1 MLLHCDEYQGDLNVT
16 AHWAYDST
24 NLWRTVPILMQR
36 SSDGPLL
43 CRSPASFTYRHLI
56 EYNGSLAFWPD
67 LQIFQSSKLNNKNAS
82 IKIAKG
88 SGIIANSATNMAYGS
103 VYSADQGGL
112 WYAMSPTGGTAT
124 DLWDNDLG
132 FAYMQSAC
140 SNGSVGDSNFE
151 PSFTYVNRLAP
162 QGESGYKKYVFCYS
176 YAMAVNIKGARIG
189 IWTNLKHILPI
200 EPDMTGSSATFMTN
214 IRNILGFGTSYPVI
228 MVEEYDDEYSNELI
242 WNKESDAEFSASY
255 QSFLI
260 RGSFY
265 ANQGYRCFQ
274 RNAGMAF
281 YVPWIKFKPSDLSFY
296 GENTECTIDI
306 NFCEVTESY
315 ILRE

>member
-1 MLLHCDEYQGDLNVT
+1 MLLYCDEYQGDINVD

-24 NLWRTVPILMQR
+24 NLWRVVPILMQR
-36 SSDGPLL
+36 SNDSPLL
-43 CRSPASFTYRHLI
+43 CLSPASFTYRRLI
-56 EYNGSLAFWPD
+56 EYSGSRTFWPD

-82 IKIAKG
+82 IKISKG

-112 WYAMSPTGGTAT
+112 WYAMSPTGGSAT

-132 FAYMQSAC
+132 FAYMQHAC
-140 SNGSVGDSNFE
+140 SNGNAGSTNFE
-151 PSFTYVNRLAP
+151 PSYTYIQRLAP
-162 QGESGYKKYVFCYS
+162 QGEIGNKQYVFCYS

-189 IWTNLKHILPI
+189 LWTNLRHVLPI
-200 EPDMTGSSATFMTN
+200 EPDMNGTSATFMTS

-242 WNKESDAEFSASY
+242 WDKFSDAEHSASY
-255 QSFLI
+255 QSFLF

-265 ANQGYRCFQ
+265 ANQGYRRFQ

-281 YVPWIKFKPSDLSFY
+281 YVPWIKFKPSNLSFY

-315 ILRE
+315 MLR

>member
-1 MLLHCDEYQGDLNVT
+1 MLLHCDEYQGNLNVT
-16 AHWAYDST
+16 AHWTYDST
-24 NLWRTVPILMQR
+24 NLWRVVPILMQH
-36 SSDGPLL
+36 SSDSPLL
-43 CRSPASFTYRHLI
+43 CLSPASFTYRRLM
-56 EYNGSLAFWPD
+56 EYSGSRTFWPD

-82 IKIAKG
+82 ITISKG
-88 SGIIANSATNMAYGS
+88 SGIIANSATNIAYGS
-103 VYSADQGGL
+103 VYSADHGGL

-140 SNGSVGDSNFE
+140 SNGSVGTSNFE
-151 PSFTYVNRLAP
+151 PSFTYIQRLAP
-162 QGESGYKKYVFCYS
+162 SGESDSKKYVFCYS

-189 IWTNLKHILPI
+189 LWTNLEHILPI
-200 EPDMTGSSATFMTN
+200 EPDMNGSSATFMTN
-214 IRNILGFGTSYPVI
+214 IREILGFADSQHVF
-228 MVEEYDDEYSNELI
+228 MVEEYDDQYSNELI
-242 WNKESDAEFSASY
+242 WGKESDAEGASH
-255 QSFLI
+255 QSFLF

-265 ANQGYRCFQ
+265 ANQAYRCFQ

-281 YVPWIKFKPSDLSFY
+281 YIPWIKFKPSDLTFY

-315 ILRE
+315 ILR

>member
-1 MLLHCDEYQGDLNVT
+1 MLLHCDEYQGNINVV
-16 AHWAYDST
+16 AHFAYDST
-24 NLWRTVPILMQR
+24 NLWRVVPILIKR
-36 SSDGPLL
+36 VSDLPLL
-43 CRSPASFTYRHLI
+43 CQSPASFTYRHLI
-56 EYNGSLAFWPD
+56 EYGGSRTFYPD

-82 IKIAKG
+82 IKISKG
-88 SGIIANSATNMAYGS
+88 TGIIANSATNMAYGS

-124 DLWDNDLG
+124 DLWDEELG

-140 SNGSVGDSNFE
+140 SNGSVESSDFE
-151 PSFTYVNRLAP
+151 PSFTYIQRLAP
-162 QGESGYKKYVFCYS
+162 QGESSYKKYVFCYS

-214 IRNILGFGTSYPVI
+214 IREILGFATPSHVKF
-228 MVEEYDDEYSNELI
+228 VEENDDQYSNELI
-242 WNKESDAEFSASY
+242 WNKESDIEAST
-255 QSFLI
+255 QSFLF

-281 YVPWIKFKPSDLSFY
+281 YVPWIKFKPSNLSFY